1 MSNAKESLKLSE
13 EVKGS
18 KRREKLSIQ
27 KTSSRIKGKTQE
39 ELVNFTVM
47 EIQRKE
53 KKKLIG
59 SVEKK
64 KMAKI

>member
-13 EVKGS
+13 KVKGS

-39 ELVNFTVM
+39 ELVNVTVM

-53 KKKLIG
+53 KKLIG